1 MSTAII
7 FDALTHSRRLQEVD
21 VPVKQANTHAELMTD
36 FATNQ
41 STYLATKADLK
52 ELSVATKADLKE
64 LDMRIEKLD
73 MKIEKV
79 DAKVDGMQWKLNAM
93 LGLISIFIALF
104 GTFIT
109 YTHYISQKSTQNS
122 LPPTVKASTFKVG

>member
-36 FATNQ
+36 FASKQ
-41 STYLATKADLK
+41 STYL
-52 ELSVATKADLKE
+52 ATKADLKE

-73 MKIEKV
+73 MKIDKV
-79 DAKVDGMQWKLNAM
+79 DSKVEGMQWKLNAM
-93 LGLISIFIALF
+93 LGLFSAFIALF

-109 YTHYISQKSTQNS
+109 YTQYVSQKSTQNS